1 MPKFNNWMVEDLDIK
16 FDIKKVKAFW
26 KKYYITIVILLLIPI
41 FLAGFFR
48 AYTYDL
54 PITNSWAEQ
63 TVSTNIQNQI
73 TNNILQQYPD
83 IDQESLSNL
92 VTQQTNLYLQEN
104 EESLKIQS
112 DQLSNQIKANYQDES
127 GQTYLLA
134 IDPYHYYRQ
143 AQNIVEHGHVGDEI
157 VDGQLRDNHMIAPLG
172 TKASSSLHPW
182 LGAIFFKI
190 SSIFG
195 NDSLMASFF
204 AIPMIF
210 AMLSMIP
217 IFFITRKVAGNLGGV
232 VAATLLAISPVFLG
246 RTPAGFSDTDVY
258 NIFFPLIIGW
268 LFLES
273 FIMRQRDKKN
283 KIILGC
289 LAGLFTGIFAFAWA
303 GWWYIFDFVIASL
316 GIYLI
321 FLIIKYKK
329 RFYKNLKT
337 KNVLTTGISYLVST
351 AIFVTLFKSFTVLFG
366 AIKGPLSF
374 LFIKDAAKAT
384 LWPNVYTTVAELGDT
399 SLSNVINAL
408 GGTLLFLLAILG
420 IAIFFIK
427 KNKKQYDLKYGIF
440 LSIWFLGT
448 LYSSLSGLRF
458 SMFLVPVHSIALGI
472 IVGKG
477 YTYIRDNLSKSIQV
491 NKKFV
496 SIIFILLIIVLFI
509 SPIKDAHR
517 TGLNEVPSLDD
528 AWYNALTKIKEE
540 TPENAI
546 VNSWWDFGH
555 WFKAIADRAVTF
567 DGGTQNR
574 PQAHWIGKVLLTDNE
589 EEAIAILRM
598 LDCGAN
604 NAYDFLLEETNNPIL
619 TKEVIDKTLL
629 MSEEDAKEELAK
641 HMDNPEKILESIFC
655 TPPENYFITSEDM
668 VSKAG
673 VWAHFGSWDF
683 EKAAAYNIVKSNT
696 REKAISLL
704 QEELDYSQ
712 DNAES
717 TYRQL
722 NGLNEREANAWIAPY
737 PSYSNQGN
745 CQTIN
750 ETIICSNG
758 AKIDLKENKAYIN
771 TNNGEIEIKEYRDD
785 KQSYVSSGGSEEV
798 SIAYF
803 PDQSTTLLMH
813 PKLLNSMFTELFYYN
828 GNNLEH
834 FELFDHQTGLNNFDI
849 YTWKVKW

>member
-1 MPKFNNWMVEDLDIK
+1 MADDLNIK
-16 FDIKKVKAFW
+16 FDIKKIKSFW
-26 KKYYITIVILLLIPI
+26 KKYYLTIIILLLIPI

-54 PITNSWAEQ
+54 PITDSWAEQ
-63 TVSTNIQNQI
+63 TVLNNIQNQV

-83 IDQESLSNL
+83 IDQQTLNNL
-92 VTQQTNLYLQEN
+92 VTQQTNLYLNEN
-104 EESLKIQS
+104 KEQTNSQIN
-112 DQLSNQIKANYQDES
+112 QLSQQIKANYQDES

-143 AQNIVEHGHVGDEI
+143 AMNVIDHGHVGDEI
-157 VDGQLRDNHMIAPLG
+157 IDGKLIDNHMIAPLG
-172 TKASSSLHPW
+172 TKASDSLHPW
-182 LGAIFFKI
+182 LGAIFYQI

-195 NDSLMASFF
+195 NDSLMKSFF

-217 IFFITRKVAGNLGGV
+217 IFFITRRVAGNLGGL

-258 NIFFPLIIGW
+258 NIFFPLIISW

-273 FIMRQRDKKN
+273 FILRQKEKKK
-283 KIILGC
+283 KIILGS

-303 GWWYIFDFVIASL
+303 GWWYIFDFVMGAII
-316 GIYLI
+316 IYLA
-321 FLIIKYKK
+321 FLIIKYRKK
-329 RFYKNLKT
+329 FYKNLKT
-337 KNVLTTGISYLVST
+337 KNVITTGLSYLIST
-351 AIFVTLFKSFTVLFG
+351 AIFVTIFKSFNVLLG
-366 AIKGPLSF
+366 SIKGPLSF

-399 SLSNVINAL
+399 SISKVIETL
-408 GGTLLFLLAILG
+408 GGTILFILALIG
-420 IAIFFIK
+420 IALFFIK
-427 KNKKQYDLKYGIF
+427 KDKKQYDIKYGIF
-440 LSIWFLGT
+440 LTLWFLGT
-448 LYSSLSGLRF
+448 LYSSISGLRF
-458 SMFLVPVHSIALGI
+458 SMFVVPVHAIAIGI
-472 IVGKG
+472 ITGK
-477 YTYIRDNLSKSIQV
+477 TYDYIKDKLPKSLQI
-491 NKKFV
+491 NKNFV
-496 SIIFILLIIVLFI
+496 SIVFILLLIVLFI
-509 SPIKDAHR
+509 SPIKTAHK
-517 TGLNEVPSLDD
+517 TGLNEVPSMDD
-528 AWYNALTKIKEE
+528 AWYNALTKIKED
-540 TPENAI
+540 TPENSI

-589 EEAIAILRM
+589 EEAVAILRM

-604 NAYDFLLEETNNPIL
+604 NAYDLLLEDLEDPIQ
-619 TKEVIDKTLL
+619 TKKIIDKILL
-629 MSEEDAKEELAK
+629 MDENNAREELSK
-641 HMDNPEKILESIFC
+641 YIENPEKILENMFC
-655 TPPENYFITSEDM
+655 TPPEDYFITSEDM

-683 EKAAAYNIVKSNT
+683 EKASAYNIVKSNT

-722 NGLNEREANAWIAPY
+722 NGLTEREANAWIAPY

-750 ETIICSNG
+750 ETILCSNG

-771 TNNGEIEIKEYRDD
+771 TNNGEVEIKQYRDD
-785 KQSYVSSGGSEEV
+785 RQSYSSTTGSEELA
-798 SIAYF
+798 IAYL
-803 PDQSTTLLMH
+803 PEQSTTLLMH
-813 PKLLNSMFTELFYYN
+813 PALLNSIFTELFYY
-828 GNNLEH
+828 GGDNLEH
-834 FELFDHQTGLNNFDI
+834 FELFDHQSGLNNFDI